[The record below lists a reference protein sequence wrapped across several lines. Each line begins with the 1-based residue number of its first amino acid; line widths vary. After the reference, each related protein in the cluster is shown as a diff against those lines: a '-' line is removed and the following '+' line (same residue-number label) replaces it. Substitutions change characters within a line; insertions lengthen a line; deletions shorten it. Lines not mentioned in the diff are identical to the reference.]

1 MWSLDLA
8 LRVARIV
15 QKASVLLAL
24 SSAIEYLFQVTHW
37 KPYLFKTSTLPTK
50 QHTMKFTANFLAVAL
65 TLGLTT
71 ATLSPASSNTKGAY
85 PKSPSCSPAKTSK
98 AIQAAECSHNTR
110 TSKTQTFA
118 VFKVDHQYDANHGAP
133 YGTCEAYTCAAPTS
147 GQMSEDSD
155 YWTFFWGGEGES
167 KGEGAGCIKD
177 PKTGVCG
184 CENSNGQFISGSSS
198 CK

>member
-8 LRVARIV
+8 LRVAIIV
-15 QKASVLLAL
+15 ERASVLLAL
-24 SSAIEYLFQVTHW
+24 ASAIESLLQGIHRE
-37 KPYLFKTSTLPTK
+37 PYLFKTSTLSSR
-50 QHTMKFTANFLAVAL
+50 QTMKFTANLLAVAL
-65 TLGLTT
+65 ALGLTT

-147 GQMSEDSD
+147 GQMSEDND
-155 YWTFFWGGEGES
+155 YRTFFWGGEGES

-184 CENSNGQFISGSSS
+184 CENSNGQFISGSNS